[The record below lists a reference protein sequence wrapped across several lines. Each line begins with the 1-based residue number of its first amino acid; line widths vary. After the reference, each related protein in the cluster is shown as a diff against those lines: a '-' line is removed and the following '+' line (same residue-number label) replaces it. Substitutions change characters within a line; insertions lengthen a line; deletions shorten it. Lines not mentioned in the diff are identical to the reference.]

1 MTTWHDFHAAEP
13 ELAVRAHAILTSTT
27 NCVLAT
33 LRADGSPR
41 VSGIDPFFVD
51 GELHIGSMPH
61 ARKADDLARDD
72 RIGLHA
78 VPWESR
84 RIRDGAEDPGD
95 ADAKLRGRALLVPH
109 EEAVEMMAAY
119 FAERGIDAPVEGTL
133 YRIEPAS
140 VSVISVE
147 EDQLVVD
154 TWSETT
160 GRSTVRRS

>member
-1 MTTWHDFHAAEP
+1 MTTWQDFSEAEP
-13 ELAVRAHAILTSTT
+13 ELAARAHAIFTSTT

-51 GELHIGSMPH
+51 GELHIGSMPN

-84 RIRDGAEDPGD
+84 RLREGATDPGD
-95 ADAKLRGRALLVPH
+95 ADAKLRGRAVEVPH
-109 EEAVEMMAAY
+109 EQAVEMMTAY
-119 FAERGIDAPVEGTL
+119 FAERGIDAPVEGSL
-133 YRIEPAS
+133 YRIEPTS

-147 EDQLVVD
+147 DEQLVID
-154 TWSETT
+154 TWSATA
-160 GRSTVRRS
+160 GRTTVRRQ